1 MPLDLLSKAATA
13 DGYNYILHEVTPA
26 QLQVLRA
33 SILKLWDFEANAA
46 TPLSMEELNEW
57 AEAGEFAVAIRLRG
71 KTASFCTEDD
81 AVLAVAETSKPTTA
95 SSTDLVASVVGTVRH
110 MTVYRTKHTTELLM
124 HIGCPVFL
132 WDRTRLHETGA
143 VAQGYFHVPSKS
155 FQPAALGQRLPR
167 IESGKDIVT
176 YLSTAFVAPEVEG
189 TGLRHHLSY
198 GKLARNMPNYRH
210 AARLGHRIFL
220 TTTLY
225 DHRGAGLKFA
235 HPFLQLVA
243 KLARDIGIELG
254 LGAAISFNV
263 IHWSVQSCW
272 DEDATVVMACID
284 PMDGFDVDSSYMYT
298 SPRPSSI
305 SNLARD
311 SSHIAGIRSRPY
323 TQYTQ
328 SSAKWWNWPKRV
340 VESMMKSNSRGVS
353 GIDRTS
359 RVY

>member
-1 MPLDLLSKAATA
+1 MPLDLIASKATATDA
-13 DGYNYILHEVTPA
+13 DDGFNYVLHAVTPT
-26 QLQVLRA
+26 QLRILRP
-33 SILKLWDFEANAA
+33 SILKLWNFEANAA
-46 TPLSMEELNEW
+46 APLSMEELMEW
-57 AEAGEFAVAIRLRG
+57 ADAGEFAVAIRLHG
-71 KTASFCTEDD
+71 TAASYCTEDE
-81 AVLAVAETSKPTTA
+81 ALLAVVESTNSMTSD
-95 SSTDLVASVVGTVRH
+95 DLVAKVVGTVRH
-110 MTVYRTKHTTELLM
+110 VSVYRTKHTTELLM
-124 HIGCPVFL
+124 HIGCPSFL
-132 WDRTRLHETGA
+132 WDRSSRNRDGA

-155 FQPAALGQRLPR
+155 FQPASLGQRLPR
-167 IESGKDIVT
+167 IEAGKDIVT

-225 DHRGAGLKFA
+225 DHRTNGLKFA

-263 IHWSVQSCW
+263 VHWSVQSCW
-272 DEDATVVMACID
+272 QEDATVVMACID

-298 SPRPSSI
+298 SPRASSI

-311 SSHIAGIRSRPY
+311 SSHNYTMRPRAQTHY
-323 TQYTQ
+323 Q
-328 SSAKWWNWPKRV
+328 STTWWNWPKRV
-340 VESMMKSNSRGVS
+340 VQSMMQSKRRGSVV
-353 GIDRTS
+353 DRSS